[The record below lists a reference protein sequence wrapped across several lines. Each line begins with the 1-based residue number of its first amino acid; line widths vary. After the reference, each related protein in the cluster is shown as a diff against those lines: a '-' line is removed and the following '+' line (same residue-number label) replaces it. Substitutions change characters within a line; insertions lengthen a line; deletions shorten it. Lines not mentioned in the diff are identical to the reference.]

1 MLKAVAII
9 IEDSNGRLLIQD
21 HVKRNFFTMPI
32 GAVEVNETHH
42 DAAVRELH
50 EELNIDAGV
59 LSHYWSGDVPC
70 GSEGD
75 VYTVIFKLVC
85 YKGDITNAEP
95 HKHRSLQWVAPNEI
109 RGLGKLS
116 ATLTKYLD
124 LIGA

>member
-1 MLKAVAII
+1 MLKAAAII

-21 HVKRNFFTMPI
+21 HVKHNFFTMPI
-32 GAVEVNETHH
+32 GGVDVNETHH
-42 DAAVRELH
+42 
-50 EELNIDAGV
+50 N
-59 LSHYWSGDVPC
+59 VPC